1 MRLAMAPSCNLWQ
14 QPPLLGHNGAI
25 GNLAGCML
33 GAGLQP
39 PCLSCDAGTPSQCP
53 FVNFGPLE
61 SLLEC
66 QERAAAMPASA
77 LRGSSGAAKFCRTVT
92 WVHPAG
98 TDNSYSKLCYCG
110 TSADA
115 EWPPSHVQPTTDTNR
130 CLTFSAVDWGAPLLL
145 FALPAVAF
153 YVGVGVGVGKGRDG
167 GGLAMSAH
175 PHFRSWLEL
184 VALAR
189 DGVAFAVSGGR
200 LRGDS
205 GGGSDRLLPKTS
217 KSSSWQPSDGGS
229 PPSKSSGKSSK
240 RSKGKSPKHT
250 KQGGGGSAAG
260 VGSGAPAPPR
270 PLPPPRSDSP
280 PSTTKAGD
288 GGRWVHMPI

>member
-1 MRLAMAPSCNLWQ
+1 MAPSCNLWQ

-25 GNLAGCML
+25 GNLAGCMP

-205 GGGSDRLLPKTS
+205 GGGSGQSNCLLPPQAS
-217 KSSSWQPSDGGS
+217 KSSSRQLSDDGS
-229 PPSKSSGKSSK
+229 PPSKSSAKSK
-240 RSKGKSPKHT
+240 KHSKGKPPKH
-250 KQGGGGSAAG
+250 KQPGGS
-260 VGSGAPAPPR
+260 PAL
-270 PLPPPRSDSP
+270 LPPPRCDP
-280 PSTTKAGD
+280 PATTNLNSSQAGD
-288 GGRWVHMPI
+288 GGRWVHVAA